1 MLVEYNATTDLL
13 VSTFGKTRIV
23 DDLAAGDFE
32 ALRADMAKKSGPV
45 HLGDYSA
52 RPKGRRLLGVGYPQ
66 TVAPV

>member
-23 DDLAAGDFE
+23 EDLAAGDFE
-32 ALRADMAKKSGPV
+32 ALRADMARWGPV